1 MNGKFIAY
9 YRVST
14 ESRARVA
21 SAWKLNRQPSALT
34 SNGGKWR
41 MVAEFTEI
49 ESGKRADRLASLRY
63 DLSKLRAKGL
73 IAKVPRD
80 INSCRTATRFAS
92 TS

>member
-1 MNGKFIAY
+1 
-9 YRVST
+9 
-14 ESRARVA
+14 
-21 SAWKLNRQPSALT
+21 
-34 SNGGKWR
+34 